1 MYFKIHL
8 KVVIN
13 SFMPIQIIYFYE
25 KYIFQTEWA
34 KDHYY
39 PCLLISLFRSGLIED
54 TDFSHLLWHSVLP
67 YVVLTEEYWTNPGF
81 TRICSWKGG
90 EYILISFSDNCGHS
104 SLTQPHNSTNGSFFK
119 GYLWCGI
126 WSTRFLYPLTFKCI
140 WAHLHLKWVFLPSVI
155 CNIMCWLF
163 GKCWLPELFRSSKC
177 TIENPLYKSVCRAYL
192 Y

>member
-39 PCLLISLFRSGLIED
+39 PCLLISLFRSDLIED

-104 SLTQPHNSTNGSFFK
+104 SLTQPHNSTNGSF
-119 GYLWCGI
+119 
-126 WSTRFLYPLTFKCI
+126 
-140 WAHLHLKWVFLPSVI
+140 LKVI
-155 CNIMCWLF
+155 CDVESDPQGFCILLLLNAFELICTLSGCFSQAWFVTLCV
-163 GKCWLPELFRSSKC
+163 GCLENVGSLSSSDLPNVL
-177 TIENPLYKSVCRAYL
+177 
-192 Y
+192 